1 MGHQLTMSMQS
12 NLWTVDVRAWR
23 TRTAQARLRTFHEP
37 RDEGVDVSALRRGRE
52 AQSLSVSWFKLR
64 PGAVV
69 RHFEGGQP
77 AAGQGLPRSFA
88 L

>member
-1 MGHQLTMSMQS
+1 MGHQLTNVNAS
-12 NLWTVDVRAWR
+12 NVRTCR
-23 TRTAQARLRTFHEP
+23 TRTAQARLRTLHEP